1 MVYIGY
7 YMKKGNQLW
16 ELINKINLGN
26 KFQMYL
32 QKNTI
37 PILNLMEFNL
47 KIAQKANEAV
57 KQYEKLKL
65 KMKEMDFTD

>member
-32 QKNTI
+32 QNITI
-37 PILNLMEFNL
+37 PILNLMEFNV
-47 KIAQKANEAV
+47 KIRQKVNEGV

-65 KMKEMDFTD
+65 KMKQMDFTD